1 MTGLELLVVGGSL
14 LLLFLGGWWFLAYSH
29 QEMEERETLVRVL
42 FATVFA
48 LSGNMLQLL
57 LFEILGVL
65 EPG

>member
-14 LLLFLGGWWFLAYSH
+14 LLLFLGGWWFLAYSY

-48 LSGNMLQLL
+48 LSGSMLQLL

>member
-1 MTGLELLVVGGSL
+1 MTGLEALILGSSL
-14 LLLFLGGWWFLAYSH
+14 LLLFLGGRWFLAYSY
-29 QEMEERETLVRVL
+29 QEMEGRETLVRAL